1 MIKLKT
7 FSKFT
12 KNHSKTIKFEIN
24 SISFTKLTFRED
36 VQAKKSLSMQ
46 PLPPHLYQWSPE
58 LEFYEITC

>member
-12 KNHSKTIKFEIN
+12 KNHCKTIKFEIN

-46 PLPPHLYQWSPE
+46 PLPPHLY
-58 LEFYEITC
+58 